1 MKAGDIAP
9 DFELADDDRPRRSLS
24 GLLADGPVV
33 LFFYPLAS
41 SGGCTQ
47 ESCHF
52 RDLASEFA
60 AVGAQ
65 RVGISADSVEKQH
78 TFSDR
83 ATPSTTPC
91 SPTRTAPS
99 PSSSAPS
106 VRGCRPLPVKRKTF
120 VIDTDRTVLEVIGS
134 EMKFD
139 LHADDALKTLR
150 ERQRRL
156 IGQPLPPVASRRLEG
171 RRVTSRGPP
180 ARAAAAGTP
189 RCGART
195 RRSPARCDIDF
206 SVSSLPVTRLSR

>member
-9 DFELADDDRPRRSLS
+9 DFELADDTGTRRTLS

-65 RVGISADSVEKQH
+65 RVGISADSVERQH
-78 TFSDR
+78 TFS
-83 ATPSTTPC
+83 
-91 SPTRTAPS
+91 TANSFDYPLLS
-99 PSSSAPS
+99 DPDGAVAKQFGAKRSWLPA
-106 VRGCRPLPVKRKTF
+106 LPVKRKTF

-139 LHADDALKTLR
+139 LHADDALTTLR
-150 ERQRRL
+150 ERQ
-156 IGQPLPPVASRRLEG
+156 
-171 RRVTSRGPP
+171 
-180 ARAAAAGTP
+180 
-189 RCGART
+189 GA
-195 RRSPARCDIDF
+195 
-206 SVSSLPVTRLSR
+206 

>member
-1 MKAGDIAP
+1 MKAGDTAP
-9 DFELADDDRPRRSLS
+9 DFELADDTGSRRTLS

-65 RVGISADSVEKQH
+65 RVGISADSVERQH
-78 TFSDR
+78 TFS
-83 ATPSTTPC
+83 TTHSFDYPLL
-91 SPTRTAPS
+91 SDPDGAVAKQFGAKRSWLPA
-99 PSSSAPS
+99 
-106 VRGCRPLPVKRKTF
+106 LPVKRKTF

-150 ERQRRL
+150 ERQ
-156 IGQPLPPVASRRLEG
+156 
-171 RRVTSRGPP
+171 
-180 ARAAAAGTP
+180 
-189 RCGART
+189 GA
-195 RRSPARCDIDF
+195 
-206 SVSSLPVTRLSR
+206 